1 MSLWRDMY
9 NSQKIVCI
17 TGCLGFIGAYVT
29 RQALKKGWFVYG
41 IDKITHVSNVANCLD
56 EFNKYKNFKFIK
68 EDIAKLQNLVDCDY
82 IINLAAESHVENS
95 IVSSSA
101 FMHSNVLG
109 VENLLNIIKNKSS
122 DSIKRPVF
130 FQVSTDEVYGDIEKG
145 SHTEADLLKP
155 SNPYS
160 ASKAAADLM
169 IQAWARTYNLDY
181 VILRPTNN
189 YGIGQYPEKLIPLCV
204 KNLNRGRRIR
214 LHNQGTPVRTWLHAA
229 DTAAAIIHIV
239 ENNIKNEIFNVS
251 GNYEQDN
258 LTTVT
263 KILRL
268 YFNTFDLDLTKYINF
283 SFSRQGQDIR
293 YSLDDSK
300 LRSTGWQTQKIFDN
314 EIESIVSFYRDNFIW

>member
-1 MSLWRDMY
+1 M
-9 NSQKIVCI
+9 NNKQKIVCI
-17 TGCLGFIGAYVT
+17 TGCLGFIGSYVT
-29 RQALKKGWFVYG
+29 RQALEKGWYVFGV
-41 IDKITHVSNVANCLD
+41 DKITNVSNVTDCLG
-56 EFNKYKNFKFIK
+56 EFSKHVNFKFIK
-68 EDIAKLQNLVDCDY
+68 EDIAKLQSLIDCDY
-82 IINLAAESHVENS
+82 VINLAAESHVENS
-95 IVSSSA
+95 IVNSGE

-169 IQAWARTYNLDY
+169 IQAWSRTYNLDY

-204 KNLNRGRRIR
+204 KSLNRGRRIR

-239 ENNIKNEIFNVS
+239 ENNIRNEIFNVS
-251 GNYEQDN
+251 GNHEQDN
-258 LTTVT
+258 LTTVS
-263 KILRL
+263 KILRSYL
-268 YFNTFDLDLTKYINF
+268 NTFDLDLTKYINF
-283 SFSRQGQDIR
+283 SFSRQGQDVR
-293 YSLDDSK
+293 YSLDDSR
-300 LRSTGWQTQKIFDN
+300 LRSTGWKEQKVFDD
-314 EIESIVSFYRDNFIW
+314 EIESIVSYYKNNFIW